1 VRRVIGEW
9 GYKEGNGYE
18 NSKKE
23 KNEEAKKEVSEHQG
37 RFDTRAQK
45 IRKFSLRTN
54 KSFLLH
60 NHVESHTAA
69 ATTASRGTCFLFA
82 TRAPHAWHPATSQL
96 SRRVGQ

>member
-9 GYKEGNGYE
+9 GYKEGQRIHLAGKE
-18 NSKKE
+18 FAKE
-23 KNEEAKKEVSEHQG
+23 KTQQEAKKEVSEHQG

-69 ATTASRGTCFLFA
+69 ATTAS
-82 TRAPHAWHPATSQL
+82 
-96 SRRVGQ
+96 